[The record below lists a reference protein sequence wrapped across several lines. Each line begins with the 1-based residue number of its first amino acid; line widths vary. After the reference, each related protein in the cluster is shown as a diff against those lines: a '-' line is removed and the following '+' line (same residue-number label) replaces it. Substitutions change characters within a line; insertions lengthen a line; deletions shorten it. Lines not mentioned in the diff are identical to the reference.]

1 MNIVVGTVVSMEF
14 PLFKGG
20 YSNPKFDRTVFI
32 KKAVCVRET
41 YGDQAKHWFTFDILE
56 SDDEKFTVG
65 KSKRMQGRNAY
76 PACTILEQPEDV
88 DMKTLSKNI
97 RAKIANEIKHYH

>member
-1 MNIVVGTVVSMEF
+1 MNIVEGTVVSMEF

-20 YSNPKFDRTVFI
+20 YSKPKFDRTVFI

-41 YGDQAKHWFTFDILE
+41 YGDRAKHWFTFDVLE

-65 KSKRMQGRNAY
+65 TTKRMQGKNAY
-76 PACTILEQPEDV
+76 PSCTILEQPDDV
-88 DMKTLSKNI
+88 EVKTLSKNI
-97 RAKIANEIKHYH
+97 RAEIANANKY